1 MNEYGQNCKVDISV
15 FVFTSGPSLV
25 REWNGFRR
33 QAPTLCLLAA
43 CFPPNTP
50 TSKALSPTSHQLS
63 SLLTTVGVDIFHP
76 PLSISL
82 LGAPA
87 QCRENAAWP
96 GLVCCPRLELSAPN
110 GGLIVR
116 PRPATAAAVRQP
128 LQQQQAVESCGRA
141 AAAAALG
148 ARRL

>member
-1 MNEYGQNCKVDISV
+1 MFN
-15 FVFTSGPSLV
+15 
-25 REWNGFRR
+25 
-33 QAPTLCLLAA
+33 
-43 CFPPNTP
+43 
-50 TSKALSPTSHQLS
+50 
-63 SLLTTVGVDIFHP
+63 P

-82 LGAPA
+82 PGAPA
-87 QCRENAAWP
+87 QCREKAAWP

-116 PRPATAAAVRQP
+116 PRPATAAAAVRQP

-141 AAAAALG
+141 AAAALG

>member
-1 MNEYGQNCKVDISV
+1 MKSEKIAKLIFQSSCSPEAPLLSE
-15 FVFTSGPSLV
+15 SGMAFAGRLRLSACSLPV
-25 REWNGFRR
+25 SR
-33 QAPTLCLLAA
+33 PT
-43 CFPPNTP
+43 TP
-50 TSKALSPTSHQLS
+50 YKTLSPTSHQLS